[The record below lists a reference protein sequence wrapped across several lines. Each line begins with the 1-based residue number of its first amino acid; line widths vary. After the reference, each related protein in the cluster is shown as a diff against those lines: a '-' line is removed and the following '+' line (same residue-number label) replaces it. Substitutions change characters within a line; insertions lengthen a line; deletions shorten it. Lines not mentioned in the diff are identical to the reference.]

1 MSWPVGIG
9 SPEVNLF
16 IDLLKN
22 LSIMLLGIFLVCKF
36 QIIILKT
43 TEVAETQTL
52 LGHMYKVKILNN
64 TFDQSSVTF
73 MHMPNAYSYYSASL
87 KSLS

>member
-1 MSWPVGIG
+1 
-9 SPEVNLF
+9 
-16 IDLLKN
+16 
-22 LSIMLLGIFLVCKF
+22 MLLGIFLVCKF

-64 TFDQSSVTF
+64 TGLCKSSNTIWSEFCDIYAHAKTLILTMLQV
-73 MHMPNAYSYYSASL
+73 
-87 KSLS
+87 

>member
-1 MSWPVGIG
+1 MQPKLILDIYLKNLSFKIAMSWPVGIG

-16 IDLLKN
+16 IDLFKN

-43 TEVAETQTL
+43 TEVVETQTL

-64 TFDQSSVTF
+64 TGLCKSS
-73 MHMPNAYSYYSASL
+73 N
-87 KSLS
+87 

>member
-1 MSWPVGIG
+1 MAGG

-16 IDLLKN
+16 IDLFKN

-64 TFDQSSVTF
+64 TGLCKSSNKHLIRV
-73 MHMPNAYSYYSASL
+73 L
-87 KSLS
+87 